1 MVDAPSDILEVRH
14 GVRALFQP
22 NAPGR
27 RELRC
32 AAGLRRRQVLKGH
45 GQYLAERVELVVDVS
60 EVTAWRG
67 RASRGM
73 LICRRFRD
81 EVFAVALDAV
91 GPRSRSWPAF
101 ALVDLRDLAILAELR
116 AVRDDTESRRVL
128 DLLRLS

>member
-1 MVDAPSDILEVRH
+1 MIDAPRDILDLQH

-32 AAGLRRRQVLKGH
+32 AAGLRRRQVLKSY
-45 GQYLAERVELVVDVS
+45 GQYLAERVELVVGVS

-67 RASRGM
+67 RASRGA

-91 GPRSRSWPAF
+91 GPRSAAWPAF
-101 ALVDLRDLAILAELR
+101 ALVDLRDVVVVAELR
-116 AVRDDTESRRVL
+116 AVRDDAESRRVL
-128 DLLRLS
+128 DLLRLT